1 MPTESQFLD
10 QLFGSGSKARKI
22 GEPLRR
28 AKLPTTDED
37 DGIDFVSDAE
47 KFKNDFGVSF
57 SSTFRTPE
65 RNDQVGGTGNSY
77 HLKGQAAD
85 IPTANLSAEDRKAV
99 KSYWNG
105 LGSYDVIDEGDHI
118 HVEPR
123 TGVKSKTGYGK
134 GESGNTSPTATKPD
148 GKKDAFLDQL
158 LDPNAKP
165 DFSNVKGSPKPAKK
179 DDKGFLIES
188 ADNIGK
194 WAQEQFGNPKD
205 FQNFNLVPKALRE
218 PIQKKA
224 SQVLDHVSSRF
235 LTNTGKIG
243 PDDPRYNPSIL
254 ALNPDNPLRKPTLD
268 DYKRVDPNIEKR
280 LQEKGKLTR
289 EKAAA
294 AGPPPKGFI
303 EQLKS
308 ENVISLIL
316 NDSLPVNVIEWA
328 SGGYENGYKNLQEAK
343 NTLSQET
350 IVANPE
356 NYPAVSVQAAKKAIA
371 DREAKQGLGVK
382 DAWKDLKLAASEDP
396 GRFAGSLVQALAT
409 DPYMILAPIGI
420 GAKPIQAVQAARKA
434 TVASRAL
441 RVADNIMDAG
451 ITGAGLNVAIEAA
464 SAGSQGQNFTAR
476 NAGTAAIVGGATS
489 ALFGAFMKS
498 KAAGD
503 ALASGNIT
511 KETFDQTIRDMAQ
524 GDLAVNDLLEN
535 DLKSPNTFVSVK
547 HQVERATGVKF
558 ESAADL
564 ETYLKSEQKR
574 WKALFKERDLTGQ
587 YQKALADE
595 RISRRQTLLEEQQA
609 RVAEGVS
616 RKPAEIEAAY
626 QESSGARVA
635 RFNDEYEKAI
645 AQRDAMA
652 DGSLR
657 DQALAENELRA
668 AQSRLDQQD
677 IMTAAMD
684 GDVPAVKNAMLR
696 AAQRDAKLRVPK
708 WQRGEVDPRI
718 VARLGVGTLFAGT
731 AYAVADKDAKPGA
744 ALAAGLAGLIMPGA
758 GGSVLRKMR
767 QAGAVTEEG
776 MITGLFKGRDPAEQ
790 LKTDTAII
798 ERAKA
803 GDQKALNELF
813 NDNYHDIVRFAN
825 RKLAGVKGRIGMD
838 GEDVANEVFAKAF
851 AKIDQYESR
860 VPYNAYLKKLTK
872 DEVVDVFRR
881 ITAEKRGADFSAE
894 SMYNKFD
901 SNDKTAP
908 MSGEAE
914 GGFSSA
920 IRGDVEAAATDINSP
935 EFQLEFMDATKRLKN
950 IVDGLPEKQRQA
962 FTMLNI
968 DNLSLEEAAKA
979 MGESYENVRQLSSRA
994 ENKITELLEKGYGAR
1009 KVEKPKTTLYHGTH
1023 SSFDK
1028 FKPGVAWLTED
1039 MSYATDFIDPANPSG
1054 AVIKVAAAPGKT
1066 RTLNIDKDAS
1076 YRDNVNT
1083 LAETA
1088 RADGYRYIK
1097 NSADGEVISLYPD
1110 QDLSIKRGRGR
1121 PRKQAG
1127 EVDPALLKVG
1137 AKVAIAGLAG
1147 IVASNVFT
1155 DTKDNE
1161 GNERADKQW
1170 APLIS
1175 GVGVAG
1181 LSAFLLLS
1189 KGRGGS
1195 SARAM
1200 TTAVD
1205 ELFGASST
1213 RILNKTPKV
1222 FGAIQHTIRATAGET
1237 HKYIE
1242 ATTPFLRRV
1251 AKLPR
1256 ESQEVLARALY
1267 TGRPEVINRILEAA
1281 GDKELIASYK
1291 GVRSVLDSL
1300 GDKLVNLKRF
1310 SKGAFEYFP
1319 RIIKDKEGLFDA
1331 IGKTKSDDITK
1342 ILDEANV
1349 DSLKRSG
1356 KPLTGYEENA
1366 LINSILFGGDH
1377 RFAQPGWAKNRGIEE
1392 ITEKLLPFY
1401 ASPAESLHTYIRSAV
1416 ADIEKA
1422 KFFGQYARNGKNGE
1436 FEFLDVDASVGLMMR
1451 DDLATG
1457 KIDPKD
1463 ANEVAG
1469 IIKDFFGKGQ
1479 MGESDWIRRL
1489 KDVSY
1494 MGLLGNFLSTV
1505 TQLADIPVSVYTQDL
1520 RSTIV
1525 AVARQASGRK
1535 LISAKE
1541 LGLVDNISQE
1551 FAGQERSTRALNRL
1565 LKTTLFSS
1573 VDQIGKNTSLN
1584 AAVIRAQRL
1593 AKSESGVTKISAKYS
1608 EIFGP
1613 KFNTLISDLKA
1624 GRISDE
1630 VKDYAWMELSRTQP
1644 ISMLEMPQKYMAH
1657 PNARGYLMLKSFVM
1671 KQIDLVRRDA
1681 IQNMRHPLK
1690 EPAKFA
1696 KGVRNLTELS
1706 IVMGTAGA
1714 GTQVVKDWL
1723 QGKET
1728 KLELTDIPMNMIKN
1742 LGWSEYQLD
1751 KFRGV
1756 SRQRAQQRRDAGDK
1770 MARAQE
1776 ARPIIAT
1783 LELALPPFRI
1793 FDDVVR
1799 GDPNAIRYVVPGMGP
1814 WAAAKFKEYLE
1825 LEKEMQDG

>member
-1 MPTESQFLD
+1 MPNESQFLD
-10 QLFGSGSKARKI
+10 QLFGSGKKARKI

-28 AKLPTTDED
+28 AKLPTSNEVED
-37 DGIDFVSDAE
+37 GDIDFVGDAE

-57 SSTFRTPE
+57 SSTFRTRE
-65 RNDQVGGTGNSY
+65 KNIEVGGVSNSR
-77 HLKGQAAD
+77 HMDGLGAD
-85 IPTANLSAEDRKAV
+85 IPTKGLSAAKRAEIKNHWG
-99 KSYWNG
+99 S
-105 LGSYDVIDEGDHI
+105 LGSYKVIDEGDHI
-118 HVEPR
+118 HVEPKR
-123 TGVKSKTGYGK
+123 GIKSKTAYG
-134 GESGNTSPTATKPD
+134 SNKPD
-148 GKKDAFLDQL
+148 APKAAPAKADQFLDQL
-158 LDPNAKP
+158 FDPNAKP
-165 DFSNVKGSPKPAKK
+165 DFSDVQGTPKAKPK
-179 DDKGFLIES
+179 VDDKGFLVES
-188 ADNIGK
+188 TENIGK
-194 WAQEQFGNPKD
+194 WAKEQFGDPRD
-205 FQNFNLVPKALRE
+205 FENFNLIPKALRE
-218 PIQKKA
+218 PLQKKA
-224 SQVLDHVSSRF
+224 AQVVNHAKTRYE
-235 LTNTGKIG
+235 TNTGKIG
-243 PDDPRYNPSIL
+243 PDDPNYNPSVL
-254 ALNPDNPLRKPTLD
+254 ALNTDNPLRKPTLA
-268 DYKRVDPNIEKR
+268 DYKRVDPNLEKR
-280 LQEKGKLTR
+280 LLEKGKLAR
-289 EKAAA
+289 EKAVA
-294 AGPPPKGFI
+294 AGPPPKGLI

-308 ENVISLIL
+308 KNVISLLL

-343 NTLSQET
+343 NTLSQEN
-350 IVANPE
+350 IAAHPE
-356 NYPAVSVQAAKKAIA
+356 QFPAVSVQAAKKAIA

-382 DAWKDLKLAASEDP
+382 DAWEDLKMAASEDP
-396 GRFAGSLVQALAT
+396 GRFVGSLLQALAT

-420 GAKPIQAVQAARKA
+420 GAKPIQAVQTARKA
-434 TVASRAL
+434 TVTSRAL
-441 RVADNIMDAG
+441 RVADNLVDASV
-451 ITGAGLNVAIEAA
+451 TGAGLNVAIEAA
-464 SAGSQGQNFTAR
+464 AAGSQGEAFTAR
-476 NAGTAAIVGGATS
+476 QAGTAAAVGGITS
-489 ALFGAFMKS
+489 GIFGIFMKS

-511 KETFDQTIRDMAQ
+511 KETFDQTLRDMAQ
-524 GDLAVNDLLEN
+524 GDLAVSDILKE
-535 DLKSPNTFVSVK
+535 DLKSPNTFVNVK
-547 HQVERATGVKF
+547 HQMERATGVKF

-564 ETYLKSEQKR
+564 EAYLKAEQKR
-574 WKALFKERDLTGQ
+574 WKDLFKERDLHGQ
-587 YQKALADE
+587 FQKALADE

-626 QESSGARVA
+626 QESGAARVG
-635 RFNDEYEKAI
+635 RFSDEYEKAI

-652 DGSLR
+652 DASLR
-657 DQALAENELRA
+657 DQALAENDLRA

-677 IMTAAMD
+677 ILTAAME
-684 GDVPAVKNAMLR
+684 GDVPSVRNAMLR

-708 WQRGEVDPRI
+708 WQRGEVDPKI

-767 QAGAVTEEG
+767 QAGAVSEEG
-776 MITGLFKGRDPAEQ
+776 MITGLFKGRDPVEQ

-798 ERAKA
+798 ERAKS
-803 GDQKALNELF
+803 GDQTAINELF

-851 AKIDQYESR
+851 AKLDQYESR

-881 ITAEKRGADFSAE
+881 ITAEKRGADFAAE

-908 MSGEAE
+908 MSGEAD
-914 GGFSSA
+914 GGYNSA
-920 IRGDVEAAATDINSP
+920 IRGDVESAAMDVDSP

-950 IVDGLPEKQRQA
+950 IVDSLPEKQRLA
-962 FTMLNI
+962 FSMLNI
-968 DNLSLEEAAKA
+968 DNMSMEDVGKA
-979 MGESYENVRQLSSRA
+979 LGESYENVRQLSSRT
-994 ENKITELLEKGYGAR
+994 ETKIVELLEKGYGAR
-1009 KVEKPKTTLYHGTH
+1009 KIEKPKTPIEPT
-1023 SSFDK
+1023 
-1028 FKPGVAWLTED
+1028 
-1039 MSYATDFIDPANPSG
+1039 
-1054 AVIKVAAAPGKT
+1054 
-1066 RTLNIDKDAS
+1066 
-1076 YRDNVNT
+1076 
-1083 LAETA
+1083 
-1088 RADGYRYIK
+1088 
-1097 NSADGEVISLYPD
+1097 GEFV
-1110 QDLSIKRGRGR
+1110 KRGRGR

-1127 EVDPALLKVG
+1127 EVDPALIKTG
-1137 AKVAIAGLAG
+1137 AKLAIAGLAG
-1147 IVASNVFT
+1147 LTAASMFT
-1155 DTKDNE
+1155 DTTDNE
-1161 GNERADKQW
+1161 GNERADK
-1170 APLIS
+1170 AVSPFIS
-1175 GVGVAG
+1175 GVGVAS
-1181 LSAFLLLS
+1181 LAAFLMLS

-1200 TTAVD
+1200 STAVD

-1213 RILNKTPKV
+1213 RILIKTPKV

-1251 AKLPR
+1251 NKLPS
-1256 ESQEVLARALY
+1256 ETQDILARALY
-1267 TGRPEVINRILEAA
+1267 TGKAPVLSKILEAI

-1291 GVRSVLDSL
+1291 DVRAVLDSI

-1319 RIIKDKEGLFDA
+1319 RIIKDKDGLFNA

-1342 ILDEANV
+1342 ILDEANI

-1392 ITEKLLPFY
+1392 ITEELLPFY
-1401 ASPAESLHTYIRSAV
+1401 ATPAESLHTYIRSAI

-1436 FEFLDVDASVGLMMR
+1436 FEFLDVEASVGLMMR
-1451 DDLATG
+1451 DELATG
-1457 KIDPKD
+1457 KIDVKD

-1479 MGESDWIRRL
+1479 MGPSDWIRRL

-1505 TQLADIPVSVYTQDL
+1505 TQLADIPVSIYTQDL
-1520 RSTIV
+1520 RSTIG
-1525 AVARQASGRK
+1525 AVVRQATGRK

-1541 LGLVDNISQE
+1541 LGLIDNISQE

-1565 LKTTLFSS
+1565 LKTTLFTT

-1584 AAVIRAQRL
+1584 AAVIKAQRL
-1593 AKSESGVTKISAKYS
+1593 AKSEGGVTRLSAKYS

-1613 KFNTLISDLKA
+1613 KFNTLVSDLKA
-1624 GRISDE
+1624 GRMSDE

-1657 PNARGYLMLKSFVM
+1657 PNARSYLMLKSFVM

-1681 IQNMRHPLK
+1681 IQNMKHPLK
-1690 EPAKFA
+1690 EPGKFA
-1696 KGVRNLTELS
+1696 KGVRNLTEIS

-1714 GTQVVKDWL
+1714 GTQAVKDWL
-1723 QGKET
+1723 QGKEV
-1728 KLELTDIPMNMIKN
+1728 KFELTDIPMNMIKN

-1756 SRQRAQQRRDAGDK
+1756 SRQAAQLRRDSGDK
-1770 MARAQE
+1770 MARASE
-1776 ARPIIAT
+1776 AQPVIAT
-1783 LELALPPFRI
+1783 LELAMPPARI
-1793 FDDVVR
+1793 FDDVIR
-1799 GDPNAIRYVVPGMGP
+1799 GDPNAIRYIVPGVGP
-1814 WAAAKFKEYLE
+1814 WVAKKFKEAAQLE
-1825 LEKEMQDG
+1825 EDMKNG